1 MVEGVGCI
9 VGSQTVIVEAEVGLA
24 AGNGAVALIELQ
36 ANGAG
41 YTLLSGCH
49 ESINS
54 MLEGAEPLA
63 VVYHG
68 CPVMLEVQ
76 LVAQNLALEAH
87 VLEAAV
93 SNDKSQSTRSLVAFT
108 ALNTDHAVLD
118 HVDAAKAVSASD
130 LVHLCDDVQIA
141 HLLTVD
147 GNRQTSLELDF
158 DFGSLF
164 RSLFRVGSH
173 GVDVQ
178 RRTVHRVFQNT
189 TLDCAAP
196 QVVVNG
202 VRLALGGRNGNAMSL
217 CPVHFLLTSVHI
229 PLTNGSNDFQ
239 RRIKSLDGGLET
251 NLVVALARAAVSNV
265 LGAVLMSGIYQVL
278 GNQRTRKSGNQWVLV
293 LKIGVGIEGLGQVVC
308 GKVFAHV
315 GDDAVNCTRFQSALL
330 NLLEAFVLL
339 ANFAYYGNNV
349 KVLFVLQPLDAD
361 AGVQATRICEYALI
375 LCHFLNTFHLAII
388 H

>member
-24 AGNGAVALIELQ
+24 AGNGAVALVELQ
-36 ANGAG
+36 ANGTG

-49 ESINS
+49 EGINS
-54 MLEGAEPLA
+54 VLEGAEPLA
-63 VVYHG
+63 VVYHS

-76 LVAQNLALEAH
+76 LVAQNLALETHILKATM
-87 VLEAAV
+87 
-93 SNDKSQSTRSLVAFT
+93 SNDQGQSAGSFVAFT
-108 ALNTDHAVLD
+108 ALNADHTVLD

-130 LVHLCDDVQIA
+130 LVHLCDDVQVA
-141 HLLTVD
+141 HLLAVD
-147 GNRQTSLELDF
+147 SNRQTSLELDLNL
-158 DFGSLF
+158 GSLF
-164 RSLFRVGSH
+164 RSLFGIGGH

-178 RRTVHRVFQNT
+178 RRAVHRIFQNA

-196 QVVVNG
+196 QVVVDG

-217 CPVHFLLTSVHI
+217 CPVHFFLASMHI

-239 RRIKSLDGGLET
+239 RRVKSLDGGLET
-251 NLVVALARAAVSNV
+251 NLVVALARAAMSNV
-265 LGAVLMSGIYQVL
+265 LGAVLMGGIYQVL
-278 GNQRTRKSGNQWVLV
+278 GDQRTRKSGNQRILV
-293 LKIGVGIEGLGQVVC
+293 LEVSVGIESLGQIVC

-315 GDDAVNCTRFQSALL
+315 GDDAVDCTRFQSALL

-339 ANFAYYGNNV
+339 TNFAHYGDNI